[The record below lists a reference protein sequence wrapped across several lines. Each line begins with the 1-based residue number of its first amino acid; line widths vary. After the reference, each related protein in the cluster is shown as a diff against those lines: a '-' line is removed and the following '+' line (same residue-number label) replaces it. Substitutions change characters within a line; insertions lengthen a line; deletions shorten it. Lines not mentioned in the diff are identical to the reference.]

1 MAGDRHNEMG
11 EVNSKEAERTTVT
24 EIKQE
29 NTTDWGSK
37 G

>member
-11 EVNSKEAERTTVT
+11 EVNSKETERTTVT

-29 NTTDWGSK
+29 NN
-37 G
+37 